1 MSTAVL
7 RPRSVCLALF
17 AIFALTPS
25 SLFAGEISSHIDRD
39 WLLNSLQYDILGQ
52 MPDVAVMDN
61 GFVRTDVGDGWSVSG
76 DPTGNGLQ
84 MSQGRTGYTLGMASR
99 QLQGVVSSSRLQEIN
114 NACTRVSDYILNN
127 GITSHGGYY
136 WGFNY
141 DGSIPESGSY
151 DQYDSNY
158 ALGIAAVGMAM
169 ANAYQVSGQSQYY
182 QGVTDAWN
190 VIDQNMRDSWG
201 NPISAMEPD
210 FSDILQGSNQETRPN
225 MNHLMHTLE
234 MLRATYEVAPAGDKA
249 AWGQELSQWTGYLMD
264 ECYRDRPGY
273 ANHGYWSDIYEVN
286 PSTGAMEV
294 PADGYVNAGHSLETA
309 YFVSR
314 TVEMLQADGVIDNAT
329 AQSWLDKAGKVV
341 DYCVNTAY
349 APYTYQEDGQN
360 KTAFVLFE
368 KADFDG
374 NLDPGQNPGSWQQ
387 CELMR
392 ALAHFAT
399 LRGQAGDLTEAEM
412 WAIFDQIL
420 LVATGQAPGLGI
432 EGETAHFMDME
443 DGGWV
448 RWTDDGT
455 STSGRLGS
463 WGGSYHEGMLYDEL
477 LRLETVPE
485 PASLSLMGLGAIAL
499 LRKRRRA

>member
-7 RPRSVCLALF
+7 RPRNVCFALF
-17 AIFALTPS
+17 VIFALAPAS
-25 SLFAGEISSHIDRD
+25 FAGDISSHIDRD
-39 WLLNSLQYDILGQ
+39 WLINSLQNDILGQ
-52 MPDVAVMDN
+52 IPDVAVMDN

-76 DPTGNGLQ
+76 DPPSGLQ
-84 MSQGRTGYTLGMASR
+84 MSQGRTGYVLGMASR
-99 QLQGVVSSSRLQEIN
+99 QLQDVVSSSRWQQIN
-114 NACTRVSDYILNN
+114 TACTSVSDYILDK
-127 GITSHGGYY
+127 GVTSYGGYY

-141 DGSIPESGSY
+141 DGSIPESGNY

-169 ANAYQVSGQSQYY
+169 ANAYQVSGQSKYY

-190 VIDQNMRDSWG
+190 AIDQNMRDNWG

-210 FSDILQGSNQETRPN
+210 FSDILQGTQQETRPN

-234 MLRATYEVAPAGDKA
+234 MLRATYEVAPASDKA
-249 AWGQELSQWTGYLMD
+249 AWGQALSQWTGYLMND
-264 ECYRDRPGY
+264 CYKARPGY
-273 ANHGYWSDIYEVN
+273 ANHGYWPDVYEVN
-286 PSTGAMEV
+286 PSTGTMDI
-294 PADGYVNAGHSLETA
+294 PADGYVNAGHSIETA

-314 TVEMLQADGVIDNAT
+314 TVEMLQADGVIDSTT
-329 AQSWLDKAGKVV
+329 AQDWIDKAGKVLN
-341 DYCVNTAY
+341 YCVETAY
-349 APYTYQEDGQN
+349 RPYNYVENGQN

-368 KADFDG
+368 NADFDG
-374 NLDPGQNPGSWQQ
+374 NIEPGQEPGSWQQ
-387 CELMR
+387 AELMR

-399 LRGQAGDLTEAEM
+399 LRGQAGDLTETEM
-412 WAIFDQIL
+412 WAIFDDIL
-420 LVATGQAPGLGI
+420 LVATGQAPALGI
-432 EGETAHFMDME
+432 EGQTAHFMDME

-477 LRLETVPE
+477 LRLDALPVPE
-485 PASLSLMGLGAIAL
+485 PASLSLMGLGALAL